1 VTQKEK
7 GLWSIIDWR
16 EWSSGFIFW
25 WIKTDRLT
33 DWPIIKWSKVQAQ
46 NWKRIQADGGECVLP
61 DNKLSRRR
69 KAWCQPV

>member
-1 VTQKEK
+1 VKYNRLK
-7 GLWSIIDWR
+7 GIILWIHFLVDQDWP
-16 EWSSGFIFW
+16 
-25 WIKTDRLT
+25 TDL
-33 DWPIIKWSKVQAQ
+33 PIIKWSKVQAQ